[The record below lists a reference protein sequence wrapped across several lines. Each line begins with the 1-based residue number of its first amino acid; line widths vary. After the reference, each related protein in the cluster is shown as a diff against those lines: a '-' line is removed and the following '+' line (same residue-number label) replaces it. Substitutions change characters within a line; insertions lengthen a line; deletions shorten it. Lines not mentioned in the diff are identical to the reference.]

1 MAKAWITRRW
11 SDESTTTVGLEVDGQ
26 HPDLLDEL
34 VRRVIALDHEACPDD
49 AEADA
54 PEGD

>member
-34 VRRVIALDHEACPDD
+34 RRVIALDHEACPDD
-49 AEADA
+49 AEA
-54 PEGD
+54 PEE